1 MLEELVRICFGET
14 LKHIKEKAR
23 RPLIKLLT

>member
-1 MLEELVRICFGET
+1 MLEEFVRICFGDT

-23 RPLIKLLT
+23 RLLIKLLT